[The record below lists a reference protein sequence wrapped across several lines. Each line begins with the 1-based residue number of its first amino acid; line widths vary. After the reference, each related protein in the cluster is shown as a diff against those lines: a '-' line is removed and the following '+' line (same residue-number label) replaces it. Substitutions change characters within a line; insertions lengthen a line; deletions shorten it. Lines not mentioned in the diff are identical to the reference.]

1 MNYKMVIYTTG
12 KIVGVEAACLLLSAV
27 VSLLYQETAGFWL
40 LVVSLAAAALFLI
53 SCFFK
58 PKDSIFFAKEG
69 LVTVALS
76 WLLLSLIGAFPFYLS
91 GEISGF
97 MNCFFETVSGLTTT
111 GSSILSDVTALSHGM
126 LFWRSL
132 THWIGGMGV
141 LVLVVAIAPSASG
154 RSIHMMRAEMP
165 GPVVGK
171 LVPKAKTTAR
181 VLYIIYVVLTAVL
194 ILLLACGGMPIFESV
209 VHAFGTA
216 GTGGFGVRADS
227 ITSYSPYLQWVI
239 TIFMVLFGINF
250 NLFYFILIGKFTSAL
265 KSGELWC
272 YLGIILFSVTVI
284 TLNIMPIYSAPADAI
299 RNAAFQVSSII
310 STTGYATANF
320 NSWPGFSKAML
331 LILMFVGG
339 CAGSTAGGLK
349 VARVVVLGKA
359 IRNRLAQILHPR
371 TVKAVRFEGKAVE
384 QDTLSGV
391 LAYFAIY
398 ILCFVLLFLIL
409 SIEPFSIESNFSAAA
424 ATFNNV
430 GPGFG
435 AAAVNYEGYSTLSKI
450 AMSGAMLLG
459 RLEIYP
465 MLILFMPATWTK
477 K

>member
-12 KIVGVEAACLLLSAV
+12 KIVGIEAACLLLSAV
-27 VSLLYQETAGFWL
+27 VSLLYRETAGFWL
-40 LVVSLAAAALFLI
+40 LAVSLAAAALFLI
-53 SCFFK
+53 SRFFK

-76 WLLLSLIGAFPFYLS
+76 WLMLSLIGAFPFYLS

-97 MNCFFETVSGLTTT
+97 INCFFETVSGLTTT
-111 GSSILSDVTALSHGM
+111 GASILPDVTALSHGM

-141 LVLVVAIAPSASG
+141 LVLVMAIAPSASG

-194 ILLLACGGMPIFESV
+194 ILLLTFGGMPVFESV

-216 GTGGFGVRADS
+216 GTGGFGIRTDS

-239 TIFMVLFGINF
+239 TIFMLLFGINF

-272 YLGIILFSVTVI
+272 YLGIILFSVTAI
-284 TLNIMPIYSAPADAI
+284 TLNIMPNYSAPSDAI
-299 RNAAFQVSSII
+299 RDSAFQVSSII

-320 NSWPGFSKAML
+320 NSWPGFSKAVL

-349 VARVVVLGKA
+349 VARIVVLGKA

-371 TVKAVRFEGKAVE
+371 TVKAVRFEGKTVE